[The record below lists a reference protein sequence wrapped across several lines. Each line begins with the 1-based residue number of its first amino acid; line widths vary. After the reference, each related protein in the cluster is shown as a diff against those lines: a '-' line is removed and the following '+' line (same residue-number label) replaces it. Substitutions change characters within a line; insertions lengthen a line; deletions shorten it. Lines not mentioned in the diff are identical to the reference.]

1 MKFEIRSLR
10 LVRAACALALAT
22 LAVPS
27 AADAQAFPAKP
38 IRVILALS
46 AGSAA
51 DVIPR
56 IVYEQMAQNIGQSI
70 IMENRPGA
78 GGTIAA
84 NVVAK
89 ADPDGYTILAHSNG
103 HTMAPA
109 FFKQLPYDTVADFA
123 GITPLG
129 SLPHVLVIATEQK
142 IASIKDLIAA
152 AKSRPGGITFGAVM
166 GTAPHLN
173 AVHFVQTMGIEG
185 RAVPF
190 KGAPEALTE
199 VLAGR
204 VDVYFSPI
212 TPALPFLQDGKM
224 HAIAVTSPKRAGA
237 LPNVP
242 TTFEQD
248 YKDSEFGL
256 WIGSYA
262 PAKTPRDI
270 IKKLHDETVKALA
283 NPNVIARLKQMGVE
297 PMPMEPEAMD
307 AFIKKE
313 VATNADL
320 ARKAGVAQQ

>member
-1 MKFEIRSLR
+1 MNGRRFLGLLGTI
-10 LVRAACALALAT
+10 ALA
-22 LAVPS
+22 VSGPS
-27 AADAQAFPAKP
+27 SWAQDFPTKP
-38 IRVILALS
+38 IKLIVPFPPGGPNDIIARVV
-46 AGSAA
+46 GSKMSELLGQPV
-51 DVIPR
+51 VID
-56 IVYEQMAQNIGQSI
+56 
-70 IMENRPGA
+70 NRGGA
-78 GGTIAA
+78 GGVIGTDA
-84 NVVAK
+84 VAK
-89 ADPDGYTILAHSNG
+89 AEPDGYTILAHSNG

-129 SLPHVLVIATEQK
+129 SLPHVLVIAAEQK
-142 IASIKDLIAA
+142 IKTIKDLVAA
-152 AKSRPGGITFGAVM
+152 GKSRPGGITFGAVM

-173 AVHFVQTMGIEG
+173 AVHFVQSMGIEG

-204 VDVYFSPI
+204 VDIYFSPI

-224 HAIAVTSPKRAGA
+224 HAIAVTSHKRAGA
-237 LPNVP
+237 LPDVP

-270 IKKLHDETVKALA
+270 VNKLHDETVKALA
-283 NPNVIARLKQMGVE
+283 NTNVIAKLKQMGVE
-297 PMPMEPEAMD
+297 PMPMAPEAMD

-313 VATNADL
+313 VATNAEL